1 MSISFDAKSAPRKQ
15 ARAGAALTRTSRNN
29 PPRWIG
35 DLVAAVAGV
44 GFGVVC
50 ATTFV
55 TVTYSQIKA
64 PGGLA
69 MFVGNLTAMLG
80 TYLAMLMILLVS
92 RLWIVE
98 KNIGQDRLV
107 SWHRKLGPWPISLL
121 VAHAVFTT
129 IGYAQAQKTGL
140 WHEFSNLVTTFPNM
154 LSATIALGIMV
165 LVGIAT
171 IKAIRDKLK
180 RETWW
185 TVHLFMYL
193 ALALSFAHEIGLG
206 PAFVGHPLTTFFWVV
221 AWLLTAGVIIVFRV
235 AIPIYRSCSLKL
247 KVVEVKEENDSVVS
261 IICRGHDVNRL
272 RMDGGQFFCWR
283 FLTKGLWYQSH
294 PFSLSALPR
303 GDFIRLTVKDAGDF
317 SAALRNLKVGTR
329 VAVEGPYGNF
339 TKHFQI
345 HKKAVFIAGG
355 IGVTALRSLTED
367 LPARSNPI
375 VVVRAS
381 RQEDLIF
388 HDELTDLVKLRHGEL
403 HELVGSRKE
412 VEISPKS
419 LLKISPDI
427 AKRDVFICGSSD
439 FVDQV
444 VSVAHRLGVN
454 SNAIHYEAF
463 AL

>member
-1 MSISFDAKSAPRKQ
+1 MSISFDAKGSPGKQ
-15 ARAGAALTRTSRNN
+15 GKTGVPLSRTAKNN

-35 DLVAAVAGV
+35 DLVAGIAGI
-44 GFGVVC
+44 GFGIVC
-50 ATTFV
+50 ATTF
-55 TVTYSQIKA
+55 TSVTYSQIKA

-69 MFVGNLTAMLG
+69 MFIGNLTAMVG

-98 KNIGQDRLV
+98 KNVGQDRLV

-129 IGYAQAQKTGL
+129 IGYSQSQKAGIL
-140 WHEFSNLVTTFPNM
+140 HEFVSVVTTFPNM
-154 LSATIALGIMV
+154 LTATIGLALMV

-171 IKAIRDKLK
+171 IRAIRDRLK

-185 TVHLFMYL
+185 TLHLFMYL

-206 PAFVGHPLTTFFWVV
+206 PTFVGHPLTTFFWVV
-221 AWLLTAGVIIVFRV
+221 AWLLTAGIIIVFR
-235 AIPIYRSCSLKL
+235 IGFPIYRSISLKL
-247 KVVEVKEENDSVVS
+247 KVVEVKNENDNIVS
-261 IICRGHDVNRL
+261 IVCRGHDVNRL
-272 RMDGGQFFCWR
+272 KMDGGQFFCWR
-283 FLTKGLWYQSH
+283 FLTKGMWYQSH
-294 PFSLSALPR
+294 PFSLSSLPR
-303 GDFIRLTVKDAGDF
+303 GDYIRLTVKDAGDF
-317 SAALRNLKVGTR
+317 SSSLRNLKVGTR

-339 TKHFQI
+339 TKRFQI

-367 LPARSNPI
+367 LPPKSNPI

-381 RQEDLIF
+381 REEDLIF
-388 HDELTDLVKLRHGEL
+388 HDELLELVKYRRGEL
-403 HELVGSRKE
+403 HELVGSRKD
-412 VEISPKS
+412 VEISAKS

-427 AKRDVFICGSSD
+427 AKRDVFVCGSSE
-439 FVDQV
+439 FVNQI
-444 VSVAHRLGVN
+444 VSIAYSLGVN
-454 SNAIHYEAF
+454 TNAIHHEAF